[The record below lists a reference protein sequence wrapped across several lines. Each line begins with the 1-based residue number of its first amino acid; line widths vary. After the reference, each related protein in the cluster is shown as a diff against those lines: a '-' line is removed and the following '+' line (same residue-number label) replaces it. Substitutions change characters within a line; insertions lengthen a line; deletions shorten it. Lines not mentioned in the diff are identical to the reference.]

1 MADDKEHGGETHRIG
16 ATAEFPFDRLTVA
29 RFREEFPRARWNDAQ
44 KAWFVPG
51 KTASRRINSWLSR
64 LEAEADA
71 HGDEKG
77 RDAYD
82 FDPITSL
89 YLEVGTAGFRIRT
102 PYSRT
107 VVDELRQVPFASWD
121 SDLRIWHVPYRSFDE
136 LRRHW
141 PAIEAAAGRN
151 EPAARKAR
159 REAAKGSR
167 EEIVAKARAT
177 ERRRCRYPIPSID
190 PPPLNRPTSTLMGIV
205 VFTLTHG
212 EIADPA
218 VHEAFYP
225 GVEGADLVWFNWRRP
240 TLQEL
245 VATWPMSSQPSQA
258 DRARGWWLPTLD
270 ELRPARREATKRERR
285 TLVRPP
291 LPPAGS

>member
-16 ATAEFPFDRLTVA
+16 ATAEFPFDRLTV
-29 RFREEFPRARWNDAQ
+29 
-44 KAWFVPG
+44 AWFVPG

-77 RDAYD
+77 RDAFD

>member
-77 RDAYD
+77 RDAFD

-205 VFTLTHG
+205 VFTPRSTRPSILALRELTWCG
-212 EIADPA
+212 STGGDQP
-218 VHEAFYP
+218 FKSWSLP
-225 GVEGADLVWFNWRRP
+225 G
-240 TLQEL
+240 Q
-245 VATWPMSSQPSQA
+245 
-258 DRARGWWLPTLD
+258 
-270 ELRPARREATKRERR
+270 
-285 TLVRPP
+285 
-291 LPPAGS
+291 